1 MFKKEVYLTN
11 STYTDPVIIAMGTY
25 SDGQK
30 FYVSTEN
37 GVSKSLKDADAANL
51 LYIHYIK
58 KGWVKDHTEIIGEEP
73 KAEKPEEKAV
83 AAPKEPKPKKTRD
96 EALTEKYGDI
106 EARRAYMAKKN
117 AKKAEVT
124 REVKAE
130 IVEWVKSHRR
140 LTKDEYK
147 DQLNKEVA
155 KRMAEWKAETE
166 ACIG

>member
-11 STYTDPVIIAMGTY
+11 NNHTDPVIIAMGTY

-30 FYVSTEN
+30 FYVATEN

-106 EARRAYMAKKN
+106 EVRRAYMSKKN
-117 AKKAEVT
+117 EVIKA
-124 REVKAE
+124 VKAE